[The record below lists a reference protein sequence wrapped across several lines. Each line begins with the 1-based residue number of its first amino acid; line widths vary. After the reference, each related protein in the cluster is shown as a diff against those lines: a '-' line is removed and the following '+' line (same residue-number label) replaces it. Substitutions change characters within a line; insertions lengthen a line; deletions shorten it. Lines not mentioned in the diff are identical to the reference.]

1 MSLPRLALGTAPMMG
16 RVSRRQSRQAL
27 VNAWAAGIRHF
38 DTARSYGW
46 GQAEGV
52 LGTFL
57 RGRKREE
64 FHVVTKCGIF
74 PQKHSPLLGA
84 ARSAARA
91 VLALA
96 PSLRSSVRRA
106 ASAASFQPVHV
117 GDVATLK
124 ESLATSLKELGLTY
138 VDTLLLHN
146 FEPGKPGLDE
156 VIGWFAELRRE
167 GLARRTGF
175 SIEGDLKAGLDY
187 LGGRGW
193 LDDAVIQVPAS
204 SLLGAP
210 LATGLPA
217 DWRQVPFIAHSPFSF
232 LAQQAATEGKLRT
245 FADVLRALDE
255 SCHCEALVCSMF
267 TQTHLAA
274 NVATWRGLAVQ
285 APRVSS

>member
-1 MSLPRLALGTAPMMG
+1 MSVPRLALGTAPMMG

-57 RGRKREE
+57 RGRKRGE

-117 GDVATLK
+117 ADVATLK

-146 FEPGKPGLDE
+146 FEPDRPGLDE
-156 VIGWFAELRRE
+156 VVSWFGELRRE

-193 LDDAVIQVPAS
+193 LDDAVIQVPV
-204 SLLGAP
+204 AP
-210 LATGLPA
+210 LLTGLPSE
-217 DWRQVPFIAHSPFSF
+217 WRQVPFIAHSPFSF
-232 LAQQAATEGKLRT
+232 LAQQAQSEGKLRT

-255 SCHCEALVCSMF
+255 QCRCEALVCSMF
-267 TQTHLAA
+267 TQSHLAA
-274 NVATWRGLAVQ
+274 NVATWHGFAVQ
-285 APRVSS
+285 ASRASL

>member
-16 RVSRRQSRQAL
+16 RVSRRRSLQAL
-27 VNAWAAGIRHF
+27 DHAWTAGIRHF

-52 LGTFL
+52 LGKFL
-57 RGRKREE
+57 RGRKRGE

-96 PSLRSSVRRA
+96 PALRGSVRRA

-117 GDVATLK
+117 ADVATLK
-124 ESLATSLKELGLTY
+124 ESLTTSLEQLGLTY

-156 VIGWFAELRRE
+156 VVSWFGELRRE

-193 LDDAVIQVPAS
+193 LDDAVIQVPAG

-210 LATGLPA
+210 LLTGLPA
-217 DWRQVPFIAHSPFSF
+217 EWRQVPFIAHSPFSF
-232 LAQQAATEGKLRT
+232 LAQQAQSEGKLRT
-245 FADVLRALDE
+245 FADVLHALDE
-255 SCHCEALVCSMF
+255 QCRCDALVCSMF
-267 TQTHLAA
+267 TAPHLDA
-274 NVATWRGLAVQ
+274 NMATWRGLAVQ
-285 APRVSS
+285 APRLSS